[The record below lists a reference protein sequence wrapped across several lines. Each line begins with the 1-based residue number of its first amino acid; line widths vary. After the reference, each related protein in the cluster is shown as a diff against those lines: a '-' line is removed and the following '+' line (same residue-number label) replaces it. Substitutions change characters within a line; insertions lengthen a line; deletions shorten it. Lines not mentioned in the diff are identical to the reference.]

1 MSRSTR
7 LFQRS
12 ALLNGLFAIEAG
24 SMFLLDIALAAA
36 LGLGARSD
44 ILYAAWSL
52 PLIIG
57 RGAFQSLTNSA
68 IGLFNEGAQDSVV
81 YSQTLTVIGV
91 VSVAAALLMSLTSGW
106 WFPLSIPGANLET
119 RLAGAPL
126 AAILAWLIAFLALA
140 ETQRAIYYRKDK
152 NHIPSFARVAG
163 ALVSVALIATAA
175 GEQNLTLAA
184 YGLVAGA
191 AAETAIGFAG
201 LARMGERFRFAWPPM
216 AELRLMTR
224 VIGLPLLGQG
234 VLIAAGTAERAIAS
248 YLGPGAVTAV
258 TYALRIFQML
268 ERFVFR
274 GFVISTI
281 QAYTSGVMGN
291 WRRDTRLLV
300 LISVPIMVVF
310 AVLPAPVIAVVFER
324 GRFTAE
330 STQMVALALQAY
342 ALAIPIVALNRI
354 PYALAFAQTKSRE
367 LLIYA
372 TIFSVALIAAELLL
386 IAAGVTLEAFGLAY
400 VLAISAATLWLY
412 PRVRVNEMR
421 GMWAA
426 GEVLRLAGVGLITLA
441 GTAGIVYLLQNALT
455 GQERAQ
461 WVIVMIGGVS
471 SVLLLALAAWALRLP
486 EAGQLA
492 YLLRGGRR

>member
-1 MSRSTR
+1 MSHSTR

-12 ALLNGLFAIEAG
+12 VLLNVLFVIEAG
-24 SMFLLDIALAAA
+24 SMFLLDIVLAAV

-57 RGAFQSLTNSA
+57 RGAFQSLTNSV
-68 IGLFNEGAQDSVV
+68 IGLFNGDAQDSVI
-81 YSQTLTVIGV
+81 YSQTITVIGTV
-91 VSVAAALLMSLTSGW
+91 AMAAALLMSLTSRW
-106 WFPLSIPGANLET
+106 WFPLSIPGASPET
-119 RLAGAPL
+119 RVAGAPL
-126 AAILAWLIAFLALA
+126 AAILSWLIAFLAFA

-163 ALVSVALIATAA
+163 ALVSIALIAPSAR
-175 GEQNLTLAA
+175 EQNLMPAA

-191 AAETAIGFAG
+191 AAEMAIGFIG
-201 LARMGERFRFAWPPM
+201 LARMGERFRFDWPPM
-216 AELRLMTR
+216 TRLRLMTR

-234 VLIAAGTAERAIAS
+234 VLISAGVAERAIAS

-291 WRRDTRLLV
+291 WRRDMRLLI

-310 AVLPAPVIAVVFER
+310 AVLPVPMITIVFER

-330 STQMVALALQAY
+330 STEMVALALQAY

-372 TIFSVALIAAELLL
+372 IIFSIILIATEFLL
-386 IAAGVTLEAFGLAY
+386 IAAGLTLQAFGLAY
-400 VLAISAATLWLY
+400 VLAMAMATLWLY

-421 GMWAA
+421 GMWAT
-426 GEVLRLAGVGLITLA
+426 EEILQLVGVALITLS
-441 GTAGIVYLLQNALT
+441 GTSTIVSILQHTLT
-455 GQERAQ
+455 GQDWAQ
-461 WVIVMIGGVS
+461 WVILIIGGIS
-471 SVLLLALAAWALRLP
+471 SVLLLAFAAWVLRLP
-486 EAGQLA
+486 EAKQLA
-492 YLLRGGRR
+492 YLVRGGRY